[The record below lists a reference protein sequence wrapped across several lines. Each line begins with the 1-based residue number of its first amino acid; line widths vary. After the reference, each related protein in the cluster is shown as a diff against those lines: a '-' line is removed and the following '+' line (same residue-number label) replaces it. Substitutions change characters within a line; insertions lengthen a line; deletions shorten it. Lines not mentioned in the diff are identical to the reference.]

1 MMSYVTTLGPAT
13 CDAVVLV
20 GHRGLGVYLASAS
33 GHRSA
38 NNVFRHRK
46 GMAAARLYR
55 VQMSGKDG

>member
-1 MMSYVTTLGPAT
+1 MPM
-13 CDAVVLV
+13 VLV
-20 GHRGLGVYLASAS
+20 GHRGLGAYLASAS

-55 VQMSGKDG
+55 VQMSGEDG